1 MEEQNI
7 SQLTFICEECES
19 LNHLQNVTIKKHNL
33 FNCQHCDEESY
44 FTGGLE
50 YVYVLDSNYSD
61 LLKLGY
67 TARNTSERLAEINI
81 ATGAIPWDM
90 AIHYET
96 LSGHKLEQLLY
107 SMFEEFRVLKKEQLD
122 IRLKE
127 FVVRVFEE
135 TKMKPD
141 YIRPDLQFIIDLF
154 SQTPRKVQKPKQ
166 TSNKKPILKC
176 PKCGFENPFPFA
188 HIRTYCKNC
197 GKVIPRK

>member
-1 MEEQNI
+1 MKT
-7 SQLTFICEECES
+7 LTFICEECS
-19 LNHLQNVTIKKHNL
+19 YLNHLQNAVIKKHNI
-33 FNCQHCDEESY
+33 FKCKECDSESY
-44 FTGGLE
+44 FTEVLE
-50 YVYVLDSNYSD
+50 YVYVLDSNYSS

-67 TARNTSERLAEINI
+67 TSRDISERLTEINI
-81 ATGAIPWDM
+81 ATGAIPWDI
-90 AIHYET
+90 AIHYQT

-107 SMFEEFRVLKKEQLD
+107 SIFGEFRVLKKEQLD

-141 YIRPDLQFIIDLF
+141 YIRPDLQFINGLF
-154 SQTPRKVQKPKQ
+154 SQTPQKVQKTKQ

-197 GKVIPRK
+197 GKVIPRV